1 MARHTRYALL
11 IAAAAALQAPQRR
24 RTAVKMAAVPPG
36 GRVLAVGNGPVFL
49 LAAKTAA
56 KMGYKTT
63 IVSAR
68 EELFTQLLWSE
79 AREEPRDPNL
89 TVLGRYERRRCRS
102 LQRRR
107 R

>member
-68 EELFTQLLWSE
+68 DTS
-79 AREEPRDPNL
+79 P
-89 TVLGRYERRRCRS
+89 
-102 LQRRR
+102 
-107 R
+107 